1 MPKRARNFGSAL
13 FISIEEDLEKESM
26 PMLFKELIQDV
37 PEYKRFF
44 TVSEMDERSKALAEK
59 YPDRVKIHCAGYSR
73 KGEPIHV
80 LQIGKGKHNALLFGC
95 PHPNEPIG
103 AMMLDA
109 LSELL
114 AKDDPRL
121 RDLDYTWY
129 LIKVID
135 IDGTKLN
142 EKWFADSSSIRKYA
156 ENFYRPAGYQ
166 QVEWTFPIEYKTLK
180 FDKPLPETQVLM
192 DLIRE
197 KKPIFMY
204 SLHNSGFGG
213 VYYYVSKDLGQG
225 LFKDF
230 QELPG
235 LFKLPLNLG
244 EPEAPFL
251 KKLEPAIF
259 QLFGM
264 KEEYDYME
272 KHLPEGVD
280 PATIIRAGTSS
291 DDYASSVAD
300 AFSLV
305 CEMPYYYDAR
315 VDDQT
320 LLPETRQH
328 YLKESLSHSKSRYEA
343 MKQIYDLIAGE
354 IKDKDSGFYHAI
366 ANYLETMPGSL
377 QATENWIETDET
389 LKKPASVAEMFDNTY
404 ATRFYESLSLG
415 ILRRFID
422 ENIGM
427 GGNKDI
433 LEKAKKKADELFEA
447 TIEFLEKNLR
457 YHAIPIKDLVCVQ
470 MLAGLNT
477 MAVLQQ
483 KE

>member
-1 MPKRARNFGSAL
+1 
-13 FISIEEDLEKESM
+13 
-26 PMLFKELIQDV
+26 MLFKELIRDI
-37 PEYKRFF
+37 PDYKRFF
-44 TVSEMDERSKALAEK
+44 TIDEMDERSKALAAK
-59 YPDRVKIHCAGYSR
+59 YPDRVKITCAGYSR
-73 KGEPIHV
+73 KGVPIHV
-80 LQIGKGKHNALLFGC
+80 LEIGKGKRNALLFGC

-121 RDLDYTWY
+121 RELDYTWY
-129 LIKVID
+129 LIKSID

-156 ENFYRPAGYQ
+156 ENFFRPAGYQ

-180 FDKPLPETQVLM
+180 FNKPLPETQVLM
-192 DLIRE
+192 DLIKE
-197 KKPIFMY
+197 KKPIFLY

-213 VYYYVSKDLGQG
+213 VYYYVTKDLGEG
-225 LFKDF
+225 LFKKY

-235 LFKLPLNLG
+235 LFNLPLNLG

-251 KKLEPAIF
+251 KKLAPAIF

-264 KEEYDYME
+264 KEEYDYLE
-272 KHLPEGVD
+272 KHLPPGTD

-291 DDYASSVAD
+291 DDYAGAVAD
-300 AFSLV
+300 SFTLV

-315 VDDQT
+315 VNDQT
-320 LLPETRQH
+320 HLPETRQH
-328 YLKESLSHSKSRYEA
+328 YLRESLGRSKERYA
-343 MKQIYDLIAGE
+343 ALKQIFDAIDRV
-354 IKDKDSGFYHAI
+354 IQDRDSPFYHALT
-366 ANYLETMPGSL
+366 NYLETVPGSL
-377 QATENWIETDET
+377 KATENWIETDET
-389 LKKPASVAEMFDNTY
+389 LKNPATVAEMFDNTY
-404 ATRFYESLSLG
+404 STRFYESLSLG
-415 ILRRFID
+415 MLRRLLD
-422 ENIGM
+422 ENIAL
-427 GGNKDI
+427 GGDRAV
-433 LEKAKKKADELFEA
+433 LEKAKKTADEMFET
-447 TIEFLEKNLR
+447 TIAFLEKHLR
-457 YHAIPIKDLVCVQ
+457 YHAIPIKDLVSVQ